1 MAKGRVEIKFE
12 VKHAWLIMLINYP
25 LTKLG
30 FDVWIPDF
38 CITYGKP
45 YFVEDE

>member
-1 MAKGRVEIKFE
+1 MAKVNVKIDCE
-12 VKHAWLIMLINYP
+12 VKYVWLLMLINYP

-38 CITYGKP
+38 CIKLGNP
-45 YFVEDE
+45 YLAGSE